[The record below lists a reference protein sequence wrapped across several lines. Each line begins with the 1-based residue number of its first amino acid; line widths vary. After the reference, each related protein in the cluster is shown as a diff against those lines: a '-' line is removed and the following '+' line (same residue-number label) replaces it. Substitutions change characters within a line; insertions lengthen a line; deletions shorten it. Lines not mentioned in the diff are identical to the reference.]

1 MSPVVTAVRADG
13 KGAVDIM
20 LDGAPWRSFPH
31 EAVLRAGVRVGVEL
45 DRPRARTLR
54 QESKRLAA
62 LAAATRALRYR
73 DRSATALEGRL
84 AQAGVAPA
92 ERRRALEVLE
102 NAGIVDDR
110 RVGAGRAQSLAE
122 RGAGDL
128 LILHDLDAHGI
139 ARELA
144 EELVAALEPER
155 SRAAA
160 IVTRRGDG
168 AKTARY
174 LAQKGFSE
182 DSIVAVV
189 ADADA
194 ESLG

>member
-1 MSPVVTAVRADG
+1 VSLPVVTALRAS
-13 KGAVDIM
+13 KGAVEIT

-31 EAVLRAGVRVGVEL
+31 EAVFRAGVRVGVEL
-45 DRPRARTLR
+45 DRPRARILR
-54 QESKRLAA
+54 QESKRLDA

-73 DRSATALEGRL
+73 DRSASALDGRL
-84 AQAGVAPA
+84 ARAGVAPA

-102 NAGIVDDR
+102 HAGVVDDR
-110 RVGAGRAQSLAE
+110 RVGAQRARSLAE

-128 LILHDLDAHGI
+128 LILHDLEAQGI

-155 SRAAA
+155 SRATE
-160 IVTRRGDG
+160 IVTRRGG
-168 AKTARY
+168 GRKTARY

-182 DSIVAVV
+182 EAVLAAV